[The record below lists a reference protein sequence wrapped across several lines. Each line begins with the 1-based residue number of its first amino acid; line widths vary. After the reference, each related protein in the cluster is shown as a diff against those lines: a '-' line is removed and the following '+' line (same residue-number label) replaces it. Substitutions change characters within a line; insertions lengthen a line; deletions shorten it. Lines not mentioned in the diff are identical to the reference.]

1 MEIKKVIG
9 VIICV
14 AFCFYEISGTSFISA
29 SKIEMSGDTWKY
41 DFALKTL
48 VFVGNQSIDGNASLD
63 GHSTEPKWY
72 KFANKTEH
80 LIIGEG
86 VTGIGKGAFYGFKKL
101 ESVDMADTVTRI
113 DTWAFHDCINLKKIN
128 FSNSLKRIE
137 DGALSG
143 CWSLKKIELPNQIQS
158 IGTFSECTKLKKVII
173 PQSVHKILPK
183 TFMNCVSL
191 TSVRLPVG
199 LKKIDKKLFKN
210 CKILKSVNIPS
221 TVEIVYMSAFSG
233 TGIRKISLNENVTQI
248 KNGTYSGEK
257 VFKKYDTDDYETK
270 NLRLIEIKSK
280 EVKSIAKGSF
290 SGLSSKVVIKVPK
303 SRKKKYTKM
312 LRKSG
317 LEKKVKIRTL

>member
-1 MEIKKVIG
+1 MEIKKVIA
-9 VIICV
+9 VIISVVLCL
-14 AFCFYEISGTSFISA
+14 YELSSTSIA
-29 SKIEMSGDTWKY
+29 SKYNIEKNGNTWKY
-41 DFALKTL
+41 DYSLKML
-48 VFVGNQSIDGNASLD
+48 VFEGNRSIDSNASLD
-63 GHSTEPKWY
+63 GHSAEPKWY
-72 KFANKTEH
+72 EFADKTEH

-86 VTGIGKGAFYGFKKL
+86 VTRIGEGAFYGFKKL
-101 ESVDMADTVTRI
+101 KSVDMADTVTQI
-113 DTWAFHDCINLKKIN
+113 DTWAFHDCINLKEIRLSK
-128 FSNSLKRIE
+128 SLKKIE
-137 DGALSG
+137 DGAFSG

-158 IGTFSECTKLKKVII
+158 IGTFSECAKLKKVII
-173 PQSVHKILPK
+173 PQSVQKILPK

-199 LKKIDKKLFKN
+199 LKKIDKKIFKN
-210 CKILKSVNIPS
+210 CKTLKFVNIPT

-233 TGIRKISLNENVTQI
+233 TGISRISLNENVTQI

-257 VFKKYDTDDYETK
+257 VFKKYDTGDYETK
-270 NLRLIEIKSK
+270 DLRLIEIKSK
-280 EVKSIAKGSF
+280 KVKSIAKGSF